1 MSSPS
6 RSPHRSIFS
15 VLSVFFLAL
24 LAILCCCPPAV
35 SAEDAHPEYG
45 TVIGIGVWY
54 SLSGISSCIT
64 VLLQIL
70 VQRMQISRCF

>member
-1 MSSPS
+1 MSPPS
-6 RSPHRSIFS
+6 HSPHRSIFS

-24 LAILCCCPPAV
+24 LAILCCPPAV

-54 SLSGISSCIT
+54 QLSGISSCIT